1 MNSSKRPPQSDDS
14 PPAVDPPQRDPSTV
28 HEAPEQDQRRGLGSR
43 SVTEIA
49 VPACTAVASGWH
61 SLRHSSGLEIP
72 VAQSLVPKIATGT
85 SGIEYAPLLD
95 RGTAYGRELHACQDQ
110 GDRRD
115 WRDAF
120 ARRPDRQ
127 DARGA
132 PGQPEASWPRGP
144 VHRAHGRGKAASRG
158 GARRQRSL
166 ELSRAGSRLAEGPPL
181 SRGGEPAQ
189 IVIVRN
195 RRMITARITIVRLPS
210 TGLPYELRSTCAPPR
225 TSPASARFR
234 SRAPRHQ
241 NKHEGLPR
249 HLRSARRPRRPR
261 VRRDPARDRAASR
274 RARDREGQADRD
286 LWRDRG

>member
-1 MNSSKRPPQSDDS
+1 MNSSKRTPQSGDS
-14 PPAVDPPQRDPSTV
+14 PPAVDPPQRDPSV
-28 HEAPEQDQRRGLGSR
+28 GHEACRAGLYCDGVRMAPPSTLLRSR
-43 SVTEIA
+43 NTCRTIV
-49 VPACTAVASGWH
+49 VA
-61 SLRHSSGLEIP
+61 
-72 VAQSLVPKIATGT
+72 KIATGT

-115 WRDAF
+115 RRDAF

-189 IVIVRN
+189 IVIGRN
-195 RRMITARITIVRLPS
+195 RRMITARITVVRLPS
-210 TGLPYELRSTCAPPR
+210 TGVTYELTSTCAPPR
-225 TSPASARFR
+225 TSAASARFR
-234 SRAPRHQ
+234 SG
-241 NKHEGLPR
+241 N
-249 HLRSARRPRRPR
+249 
-261 VRRDPARDRAASR
+261 
-274 RARDREGQADRD
+274 
-286 LWRDRG
+286 

>member
-1 MNSSKRPPQSDDS
+1 M
-14 PPAVDPPQRDPSTV
+14 ALPSTLL
-28 HEAPEQDQRRGLGSR
+28 RSR
-43 SVTEIA
+43 NTCRTIV
-49 VPACTAVASGWH
+49 V
-61 SLRHSSGLEIP
+61 R
-72 VAQSLVPKIATGT
+72 KIATGT

-95 RGTAYGRELHACQDQ
+95 RGTAYGRELLACQDQ

-181 SRGGEPAQ
+181 SRGGEP
-189 IVIVRN
+189 
-195 RRMITARITIVRLPS
+195 
-210 TGLPYELRSTCAPPR
+210 RS
-225 TSPASARFR
+225 
-234 SRAPRHQ
+234 
-241 NKHEGLPR
+241 G
-249 HLRSARRPRRPR
+249 
-261 VRRDPARDRAASR
+261 RDRAEPQNDHGQDH
-274 RARDREGQADRD
+274 DREAAKQRVAIRADED
-286 LWRDRG
+286 LGAAQNERG

>member
-1 MNSSKRPPQSDDS
+1 MNSSKRPPQSGDS
-14 PPAVDPPQRDPSTV
+14 PPAVDPPQRDPSAV
-28 HEAPEQDQRRGLGSR
+28 HEAPEQDQPWPREPLGHRDCRAGLYCGGVRMALPSTLLRSR
-43 SVTEIA
+43 NTCRTIV
-49 VPACTAVASGWH
+49 
-61 SLRHSSGLEIP
+61 
-72 VAQSLVPKIATGT
+72 VPKIATGT

-195 RRMITARITIVRLPS
+195 RRMITADRKSTRLNS
-210 TGLPYELRSTCAPPR
+210 SHGYISYAVFCLKKKKQ
-225 TSPASARFR
+225 SAFVWQPQRC
-234 SRAPRHQ
+234 
-241 NKHEGLPR
+241 N
-249 HLRSARRPRRPR
+249 
-261 VRRDPARDRAASR
+261 VV
-274 RARDREGQADRD
+274 
-286 LWRDRG
+286 